1 MKNLKLV
8 LLAIVI
14 VIFFTRCEKES
25 YIEDSIIVVDT
36 ISNVDTTP
44 VVPVTPVVKIPN
56 PLGSLKSSNLKVT
69 DGGGVTDIDG
79 NVYNTVT
86 INNQE
91 WMVENLRVTHYSNG
105 EPITMSLEYILY
117 DIGIAY
123 SVLYSTR
130 ELTNPLIEGDNG
142 EFVFYAVDTII
153 APINDNIWWNYDFPA
168 ACYYNNDETFK
179 YNGILYNWYAVSNGI
194 APDGWH
200 VATRD
205 DWDNLYKYCKNND
218 ITFSSSIKEYSGLDR
233 WGAFGYNENYYHWWT
248 GDGVNATIDSGG
260 EISTFGS
267 NSPRIGFSV
276 ICVKN
281 K

>member
-8 LLAIVI
+8 LLAVI

-25 YIEDSIIVVDT
+25 YVEDSIIVVDTISNEDSIIVVDT
-36 ISNVDTTP
+36 ISNVDTTLI
-44 VVPVTPVVKIPN
+44 TPVVKIPN
-56 PLGSLKSSNLKVT
+56 PLGSLKSSSLKVT

-91 WMVENLRVTHYSNG
+91 WMIENLRVTHYSNG

-123 SVLYSTR
+123 SVLYSTK
-130 ELTNPLIEGDNG
+130 ELTNPLIEGDG
-142 EFVFYAVDTII
+142 KYVFYAVDTII
-153 APINDNIWWNYDFPA
+153 APINDYIWWNYDFPA

-205 DWDNLYKYCKNND
+205 DWDNLYRYCKNN
-218 ITFSSSIKEYSGLDR
+218 
-233 WGAFGYNENYYHWWT
+233 
-248 GDGVNATIDSGG
+248 
-260 EISTFGS
+260 
-267 NSPRIGFSV
+267 
-276 ICVKN
+276 
-281 K
+281 

>member
-1 MKNLKLV
+1 MKNLKLI

-44 VVPVTPVVKIPN
+44 ITPVVKIPN
-56 PLGSLKSSNLKVT
+56 PLGSLKSSSLKVT

-79 NVYNTVT
+79 
-86 INNQE
+86 
-91 WMVENLRVTHYSNG
+91 
-105 EPITMSLEYILY
+105 
-117 DIGIAY
+117 
-123 SVLYSTR
+123 
-130 ELTNPLIEGDNG
+130 
-142 EFVFYAVDTII
+142 
-153 APINDNIWWNYDFPA
+153 
-168 ACYYNNDETFK
+168 NDETFK

-205 DWDNLYKYCKNND
+205 DWDNLYRYCKNND

-267 NSPRIGFSV
+267 NSPRTGFSV

>member
-8 LLAIVI
+8 LLAVI

-25 YIEDSIIVVDT
+25 YVEDSIIVVDT

-44 VVPVTPVVKIPN
+44 ITPVVKIPN
-56 PLGSLKSSNLKVT
+56 PLGSLKSSSLKVT

-130 ELTNPLIEGDNG
+130 ELTNPLID
-142 EFVFYAVDTII
+142 
-153 APINDNIWWNYDFPA
+153 
-168 ACYYNNDETFK
+168 
-179 YNGILYNWYAVSNGI
+179 
-194 APDGWH
+194 
-200 VATRD
+200 
-205 DWDNLYKYCKNND
+205 
-218 ITFSSSIKEYSGLDR
+218 
-233 WGAFGYNENYYHWWT
+233 
-248 GDGVNATIDSGG
+248 GDGLLIQLLHL
-260 EISTFGS
+260 
-267 NSPRIGFSV
+267 
-276 ICVKN
+276 
-281 K
+281 